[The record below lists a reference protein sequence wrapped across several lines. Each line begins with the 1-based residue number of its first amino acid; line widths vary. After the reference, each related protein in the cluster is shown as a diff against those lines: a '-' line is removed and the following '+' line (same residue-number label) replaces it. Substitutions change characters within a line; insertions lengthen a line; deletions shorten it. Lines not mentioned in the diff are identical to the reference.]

1 MVVIMSEKKEYI
13 PRLFDDVLSFALK
26 SKGAVLVVGPKWCGK
41 STTCKK
47 HAKTVID
54 LMPISTRKNLIECA
68 KNAPEFFLSQ
78 GERPLLIDEWQ
89 HISFIWDQIKVE
101 VDEAEEFG
109 QFILTGSVSDKEKYD
124 DSVDHNR
131 HTGNGRFTKKMMR
144 TMSLFESGESN
155 GSVSLKKLMNNEFQ
169 PCMSDRTIQDYAF
182 ALCRGGWPLSLTE
195 DRDVALEQA
204 FSYYEMLTSEDIF
217 SLNDVPLKRD
227 EQRAKHLLKA
237 YSRHISIACTDATL
251 KNDVISFEDSFDS
264 ETFYKYMN
272 ALRNLYVIEEL
283 EAWNPYLRS
292 KTAIRTKPTRHFVDP
307 SIATAALG
315 LSPDSLFK
323 DMMTFGLLFE
333 SLAVRDLRIYADTL
347 NAKVYKY
354 RDSKKREA
362 DIVLQFRDGSWS
374 LIEVKLGCDQDI
386 EEAAK
391 HLLAIA
397 SDIDT
402 KKTGN
407 LNFLMVI
414 TKDKFAYRRE
424 DGVYVVPLGCLR
436 N

>member
-1 MVVIMSEKKEYI
+1 MSNDNKYI
-13 PRLFDDVLSFALK
+13 PRLFDEILTFALK

-47 HAKTVID
+47 HANTIID
-54 LMPISTRKNLIECA
+54 LMPITNRKNLIDLA
-68 KNAPEFFLSQ
+68 KIAPVEFLNQ
-78 GERPLLIDEWQ
+78 GPRPILIDEWQ

-101 VDEAEEFG
+101 VDEAHEFG

-124 DSVDHNR
+124 LAVDTNK

-144 TMSLFESGESN
+144 TMSLFESNESKGN
-155 GSVSLKKLMNNEFQ
+155 ISIKKLLNNEFE
-169 PCMSDRTIQDYAF
+169 PCMSDMSIKDYAY
-182 ALCRGGWPLSLTE
+182 AICRGGWPMALIDDKE
-195 DRDVALEQA
+195 VALEQA
-204 FSYYEMLTSEDIF
+204 FSYYEMLTSEGLF
-217 SLNDVPLKRD
+217 CLNDVPLKKD
-227 EQRAKHLLKA
+227 EQRAKHFLRA
-237 YSRHISIACTDATL
+237 YARNISIASADTTL
-251 KNDVISFEDSFDS
+251 INDVKSFEDTFDN
-264 ETFYKYMN
+264 ETFSKYMN
-272 ALRNLYVIEEL
+272 ALRNLYVVEEL

-292 KTAIRTKPTRHFVDP
+292 KTALRTKATRHFVDP

-323 DMMTFGLLFE
+323 DMTRFALLFE

-347 NAKVYKY
+347 NSKVYKY
-354 RDSKKREA
+354 RDSKKRED

-374 LIEVKLGCDQDI
+374 LIEVKLGTDQDI
-386 EEAAK
+386 DLAAK
-391 HLLAIA
+391 HLLDIS

-424 DGVYVVPLGCLR
+424 DGVYVVPVGCLR

>member
-1 MVVIMSEKKEYI
+1 MEEKYI

-47 HAKTVID
+47 HATTIID
-54 LMPISTRKNLIECA
+54 LMPINTRKNLIEFA
-68 KNAPEFFLSQ
+68 KNAPVEFLNQ
-78 GERPLLIDEWQ
+78 GPKPMLIDEWQ

-101 VDEAEEFG
+101 VDEGNAFG
-109 QFILTGSVSDKEKYD
+109 QYILTGSVSDKEKLD
-124 DSVDHNR
+124 DSVDDNK

-144 TMSLFESGESN
+144 PMSLFESGESKGN
-155 GSVSLKKLMNNEFQ
+155 VSLKKILNNEFT
-169 PCMSDRTIQDYAF
+169 PCMSDMTISDYAYT
-182 ALCRGGWPLSLTE
+182 LCRGGWPLSLTDDKE
-195 DRDVALEQA
+195 VALEQA
-204 FSYYEMLTSEDIF
+204 FSYYEMLTSEDLF
-217 SLNDVPLKRD
+217 SLKSIPLKKD
-227 EQRAKHLLKA
+227 EQRAKHFLRA
-237 YSRHISIACTDATL
+237 YSRNISIACTDETL
-251 KNDVISFEDSFDS
+251 KEDVKSFEDTFDN

-272 ALRNLYVIEEL
+272 ALRNLYVVEEL
-283 EAWNPYLRS
+283 DAWNPYLRS
-292 KTAIRTKPTRHFVDP
+292 KTAIRTKSTRHFVDP

-315 LSPDSLFK
+315 LSPQGLFK
-323 DMMTFGLLFE
+323 DMTTFGLLFE

-374 LIEVKLGCDQDI
+374 LIEVKLGSDADI

-391 HLLAIA
+391 HLLTIA
-397 SDIDT
+397 ADIDT

>member
-1 MVVIMSEKKEYI
+1 MNNKKQYI
-13 PRLFDDVLSFALK
+13 PRLFDDVLSFTLK

-54 LMPISTRKNLIECA
+54 LMPINTRKTLIDFA
-68 KNAPEFFLSQ
+68 KIAPVEFLNQ
-78 GERPLLIDEWQ
+78 GERPILIDEWQ

-101 VDEAEEFG
+101 VDEANNFG

-124 DSVDHNR
+124 NSVDNNK

-155 GSVSLKKLMNNEFQ
+155 GNVSLKKLTNNEFH
-169 PCMSDRTIQDYAF
+169 PCMSDMSIKDYAYVI
-182 ALCRGGWPLSLTE
+182 CRGGWPLSLTE
-195 DRDVALEQA
+195 DKDVALEQA

-217 SLNDVPLKRD
+217 SLNDIPLKKD
-227 EQRAKHLLKA
+227 EQRAKHLLRA
-237 YSRHISIACTDATL
+237 YSRNISIASTDTTL
-251 KNDVISFEDSFDS
+251 KNDVMSFEDTFDN

-292 KTAIRTKPTRHFVDP
+292 KTAIRTKSTRHFVDP

-323 DMMTFGLLFE
+323 DMTTFGLLFE

-362 DIVLQFRDGSWS
+362 DIVLQFRDGSWA
-374 LIEVKLGCDQDI
+374 LIEVKLGSDSDI
-386 EEAAK
+386 EDAAK
-391 HLLAIA
+391 HLLTIA

>member
-1 MVVIMSEKKEYI
+1 MNNKKQYI

-41 STTCKK
+41 STTCQK
-47 HAKTVID
+47 HAKTIVD
-54 LMPISTRKNLIECA
+54 LMPINTRKKLIDFA
-68 KNAPEFFLSQ
+68 KIAPVEFLNQ
-78 GERPLLIDEWQ
+78 GERPMLIDEWQ

-101 VDEAEEFG
+101 VDETNDFG

-124 DSVDHNR
+124 NSVDNNK
-131 HTGNGRFTKKMMR
+131 HTGNGRFVKKMMR
-144 TMSLFESGESN
+144 TMSLFESGDSN
-155 GSVSLKKLMNNEFQ
+155 GNVSLKKLINNEFH
-169 PCMSDRTIQDYAF
+169 PCMSNMSIKDYAF
-182 ALCRGGWPLSLTE
+182 VICRGGWPLSLTE

-217 SLNDVPLKRD
+217 SLNDIHLKKD
-227 EQRAKHLLKA
+227 EQRAKHLLRA
-237 YSRHISIACTDATL
+237 YSRNISIASSDTTL
-251 KNDVISFEDSFDS
+251 KNDVMTFEDTFDN

-292 KTAIRTKPTRHFVDP
+292 KTAIRTKRTRHFVDP

-323 DMMTFGLLFE
+323 DMTTFGLLFE
-333 SLAVRDLRIYADTL
+333 SLTVRDLRIYADTL

-354 RDSKKREA
+354 RDSKKREV
-362 DIVLQFRDGSWS
+362 DVVLQFRDGSWA
-374 LIEVKLGCDQDI
+374 LIEVKLGSDSDI
-386 EEAAK
+386 EDAAK
-391 HLLAIA
+391 HLLTIA

-407 LNFLMVI
+407 LNFLMVV